1 MSHLIFFGSGS
12 TSIKL
17 DSGRGPSA
25 SCTMA
30 STYGTGTLN
39 ALLNAWCPISNECS
53 VPRPLDC
60 TQPMSRA
67 WHFGQATRG
76 YQNTW
81 PQALHLGSISFCSR
95 RPSQY
100 GLASGVI
107 GLGSG
112 RSISMEALLVVGGQ
126 RLDGGPET
134 VKRWQNVHGV
144 PAIASNGCQAR

>member
-1 MSHLIFFGSGS
+1 MF
-12 TSIKL
+12 
-17 DSGRGPSA
+17 R
-25 SCTMA
+25 
-30 STYGTGTLN
+30 
-39 ALLNAWCPISNECS
+39 
-53 VPRPLDC
+53 V
-60 TQPMSRA
+60 
-67 WHFGQATRG
+67 WHRGQATRG

-126 RLDGGPET
+126 RLDRGAETVQRWRNVDGGP
-134 VKRWQNVHGV
+134 
-144 PAIASNGCQAR
+144 AIGSNGCQGPAEGAGHER

>member
-1 MSHLIFFGSGS
+1 MF
-12 TSIKL
+12 
-17 DSGRGPSA
+17 R
-25 SCTMA
+25 
-30 STYGTGTLN
+30 
-39 ALLNAWCPISNECS
+39 
-53 VPRPLDC
+53 V
-60 TQPMSRA
+60 
-67 WHFGQATRG
+67 WHRGQATRG

-126 RLDGGPET
+126 RLDGGPGT
-134 VKRWQNVHGV
+134 VKRLRWQNVHEPPPWAGRAV
-144 PAIASNGCQAR
+144 ARRAARVQYRNAFGRDDANVIDA

>member
-1 MSHLIFFGSGS
+1 MF
-12 TSIKL
+12 
-17 DSGRGPSA
+17 RV
-25 SCTMA
+25 
-30 STYGTGTLN
+30 
-39 ALLNAWCPISNECS
+39 WQ
-53 VPRPLDC
+53 R
-60 TQPMSRA
+60 
-67 WHFGQATRG
+67 GQATRG

-134 VKRWQNVHGV
+134 VKRWQNVHGDAGDRV
-144 PAIASNGCQAR
+144 QRLPGTRRGCSIETRRT